1 MTGKSL
7 PGFSP
12 TLSKSLLAVAVAAA
26 VTVAGIDAARSGTGS
41 DARAKLTLIAPA
53 AAGGGWDLVAR
64 EAQQALRS
72 DGIVNN
78 AQVVN
83 VPGAGGTIGLSQL
96 EGLRGQSTTVM
107 VTGTVM
113 LGGIAI
119 NDSDTT
125 LADTVPIAKFAEDF
139 EVFVVPKDSPYQT
152 IDDMIAAWRANPGGL
167 PIGGGSLGGIDHIV
181 AGQLAQEADID
192 PAAINYI
199 AYSGGGEVLT
209 SLLSNTVG
217 VAVSGYNDFRDQI
230 EAGNVRALAVAAPEP
245 VEGIDVETFVE
256 LGYDVDLVNWR
267 GIVAPPGI
275 SDEDRDTLV
284 DIATEMH
291 ETEQWMTAVER
302 NRWKE
307 SFQTGDEFG
316 EFLEVEQTR
325 ITDILR
331 ELGLV

>member
-1 MTGKSL
+1 MVVG
-7 PGFSP
+7 
-12 TLSKSLLAVAVAAA
+12 A
-26 VTVAGIDAARSGTGS
+26 VTVAGIDAARSASGS

-64 EAQQALRS
+64 ESQQALRS

-96 EGLRGQSTTVM
+96 DNLSGQPTTVM
-107 VTGTVM
+107 ITGTVM

-119 NDSDTT
+119 NNSETT
-125 LADTVPIAKFAEDF
+125 LADTVPIAKLAEDF
-139 EVFVVPKDSPYQT
+139 EVFVVPKDSPIQNLE
-152 IDDMIAAWRANPGGL
+152 DMIEAWRANPGGL

-217 VAVSGYNDFRDQI
+217 VAVSGFNDFRDQI

-245 VEGIDVETFVE
+245 LEGFDVDTFIE
-256 LGYDVDLVNWR
+256 QGYNVDLVNWR

-275 SDEDRDTLV
+275 SDEDRQTLV
-284 DIATEMH
+284 DIVTEMV
-291 ETEQWMTAVER
+291 ETEQWATAVER

-307 SFQTGDEFG
+307 SVLTGDEFG

-325 ITDILR
+325 ITGILE

>member
-1 MTGKSL
+1 MAI
-7 PGFSP
+7 SP
-12 TLSKSLLAVAVAAA
+12 TLLRTAGALAVVGA
-26 VTVAGIDAARSGTGS
+26 VTVAGIDAANSASGS
-41 DARAKLTLIAPA
+41 DARAKLTMIAPA

-64 EAQQALRS
+64 ESQQALRS

-96 EGLRGQSTTVM
+96 ENLSGQPTTVM
-107 VTGTVM
+107 ITGTVM

-119 NDSDTT
+119 NNSETT
-125 LADTVPIAKFAEDF
+125 LADTVPIARLAEDF
-139 EVFVVPKDSPYQT
+139 EVFVVPKDSPIQNLE
-152 IDDMIAAWRANPGGL
+152 DMIEAWRANPGGL

-209 SLLSNTVG
+209 ALLSNTVG
-217 VAVSGYNDFRDQI
+217 VAVSGFNDFRDQI
-230 EAGNVRALAVAAPEP
+230 EAGNVRALAVASPEP
-245 VEGIDVETFVE
+245 LEDFDVDTFIE
-256 LGYDVDLVNWR
+256 QGYNVDLVNWR

-275 SDEDRDTLV
+275 SDEDRQTLI
-284 DIATEMH
+284 DIVTEMV
-291 ETEQWMTAVER
+291 ETEQWATAVER

-307 SFQTGDEFG
+307 SVLTGDEFG

-325 ITDILR
+325 ITGLLA

>member
-1 MTGKSL
+1 MVVG
-7 PGFSP
+7 
-12 TLSKSLLAVAVAAA
+12 A
-26 VTVAGIDAARSGTGS
+26 VTVAGIDAARSASGS

-64 EAQQALRS
+64 ESQQALRS

-96 EGLRGQSTTVM
+96 ENLSGQPTTVM
-107 VTGTVM
+107 ITGTVM

-119 NDSDTT
+119 NNSDTT
-125 LADTVPIAKFAEDF
+125 LADTVPIAKLAEDF
-139 EVFVVPKDSPYQT
+139 EVFVVPKDSPIQNLE
-152 IDDMIAAWRANPGGL
+152 DMIEAWRANPGGL

-217 VAVSGYNDFRDQI
+217 VAVSGFNDFRDQI

-245 VEGIDVETFVE
+245 LEGFDVETFIE
-256 LGYDVDLVNWR
+256 QGYNVDLVNWR

-275 SDEDRDTLV
+275 SDEDRQTLV
-284 DIATEMH
+284 DIVTEMVQ
-291 ETEQWMTAVER
+291 TEQWATAVER

-307 SFQTGDEFG
+307 SVVTGDEFG
-316 EFLEVEQTR
+316 EFLEVEQAR
-325 ITDILR
+325 ITGILE